1 MDKNGL
7 KILAC
12 LLWAKKKG
20 LPSTF
25 ISLIFLQTLMIVL
38 IMHAAMVDRVKMVL
52 TDIPVI
58 AREDI
63 LEITVKQVNYRLS
76 LN

>member
-1 MDKNGL
+1 
-7 KILAC
+7 
-12 LLWAKKKG
+12 
-20 LPSTF
+20 
-25 ISLIFLQTLMIVL
+25 MIVL

-63 LEITVKQVNYRLS
+63 LEITVKQVKYRQS